1 MNGCVAFDLAR
12 LFIGPR
18 DPTPRGIDRVDLA
31 YARHFFEHWSGDCV
45 GILPMPWGNR
55 WFNRER
61 SVRLINFVEA
71 YWGENRQ
78 PEADPAYRWVRNR
91 LLGNRPGAE
100 PGKRRPHAADLAG
113 SWVRFVRQS
122 GFSFGRPATTLPA
135 GTVYVNSGQSGLAVP
150 KFFSWLA
157 ARPDIKPIFLLYDA
171 IPLEYPEYTSAWT
184 GRAHARMLATA
195 ARYAKG
201 LILTTES
208 AGIAVKRELLRRR
221 SEAIPM
227 ITVPLPVP
235 APFLT
240 PAPSDPDLRN
250 VVYFV
255 APGVIEPRK
264 NHLLLLNV
272 WRELVA
278 RNGQRSPKLAI
289 VGLRYR
295 ANDAVI
301 DMLEKCASLRDF
313 VVEVHG
319 LSTPAL
325 RQLVVDARTLLMPS
339 FAEGFGLPIIEALAV
354 GTPVIASDLAAHR
367 EAGGSFATYL
377 SPLDGLGW
385 LSAIQAH
392 AFDEGSAPVRRKI
405 AQYRPQTPADYFRK
419 IEQFIASL

>member
-1 MNGCVAFDLAR
+1 
-12 LFIGPR
+12 
-18 DPTPRGIDRVDLA
+18 
-31 YARHFFEHWSGDCV
+31 
-45 GILPMPWGNR
+45 
-55 WFNRER
+55 
-61 SVRLINFVEA
+61 
-71 YWGENRQ
+71 
-78 PEADPAYRWVRNR
+78 
-91 LLGNRPGAE
+91 
-100 PGKRRPHAADLAG
+100 
-113 SWVRFVRQS
+113 
-122 GFSFGRPATTLPA
+122 
-135 GTVYVNSGQSGLAVP
+135 
-150 KFFSWLA
+150 
-157 ARPDIKPIFLLYDA
+157 
-171 IPLEYPEYTSAWT
+171 
-184 GRAHARMLATA
+184 
-195 ARYAKG
+195 
-201 LILTTES
+201 
-208 AGIAVKRELLRRR
+208 
-221 SEAIPM
+221 M

-240 PAPSDPDLRN
+240 PVPSDPDLRN